1 MSFFVYTS
9 RCVTLS
15 KIVILKVLTQAIPL
29 NGTTVELFIRRED
42 LIHPFVSGNKFRK
55 LKYNLLEAQ
64 KQHHSNLLS
73 FGGAFSNH
81 IAALAYA
88 GKEAGMKTIGIIR
101 GEELCDQIES
111 NPTLHFAQQCGMEFE
126 FVTRE
131 AYRNKTDAD
140 FIQKLKEKY
149 SDFYLVPE
157 GGTNE
162 LAIQGCQEILTA
174 DDVQYDFVCTAVG
187 TGGTISG
194 VINSA
199 FEGQKILGFPALKGD
214 FLQKDICK
222 FVQNKNW
229 ELINEYHFGGYAKV
243 TEELIQFLNNFYN
256 EYGIPLD
263 PVYTGKMVF
272 GVMDRI
278 KQNYFPEHSKI
289 LLLHTGGLQG
299 IDGMNDFL
307 KKKKLPILNYYG

>member
-1 MSFFVYTS
+1 M
-9 RCVTLS
+9 S

-42 LIHPFVSGNKFRK
+42 LIHPFISGNKFRK

-64 KQHHSNLLS
+64 KLNHSTLLS

-88 GKEAGMKTIGIIR
+88 GREAGMKTIGVIR
-101 GEELCDQIES
+101 GEELRDQIES

-131 AYRNKTDAD
+131 AYRNKTDST
-140 FIQKLKEKY
+140 FIEKLKDKFPN
-149 SDFYLVPE
+149 FYLVPE

-162 LAIQGCQEILTA
+162 LAVKGCQEILTA
-174 DDVQYDFVCTAVG
+174 DDVHYDYVCTAVG

-243 TEELIQFLNNFYN
+243 TEELIQFLNDFYN
-256 EYGIPLD
+256 KYGIPLD

-289 LLLHTGGLQG
+289 LLIHTGGLQG
-299 IDGMNDFL
+299 IEGMNAFL
-307 KKKKLPILNYYG
+307 EKKKLPIIQYHG

>member
-1 MSFFVYTS
+1 
-9 RCVTLS
+9 LS

-64 KQHHSNLLS
+64 KQHHSTLLS

-111 NPTLHFAQQCGMEFE
+111 NPTLHFARQCGMIFE

-131 AYRNKTDAD
+131 VYRNKTDAD

-162 LAIQGCQEILTA
+162 LAVQGCQEILTA
-174 DDVQYDFVCTAVG
+174 DDYQYDHVCIAVG

-243 TEELIQFLNNFYN
+243 TKELIQFLNNFYN

-299 IDGMNDFL
+299 IDGMNAFL
-307 KKKKLPILNYYG
+307 KKKKLPILNYHG

>member
-1 MSFFVYTS
+1 MK
-9 RCVTLS
+9 VT
-15 KIVILKVLTQAIPL
+15 TQAIPL

-42 LIHPFVSGNKFRK
+42 LIHSFVSGNKFRK

-88 GKEAGMKTIGIIR
+88 GKEAGLKTIGIIR
-101 GEELCDQIES
+101 GEELCDQIEV
-111 NPTLHFAQQCGMEFE
+111 NPTLHFAQQCGMIFE

-131 AYRNKTDAD
+131 VYRNKTDAD